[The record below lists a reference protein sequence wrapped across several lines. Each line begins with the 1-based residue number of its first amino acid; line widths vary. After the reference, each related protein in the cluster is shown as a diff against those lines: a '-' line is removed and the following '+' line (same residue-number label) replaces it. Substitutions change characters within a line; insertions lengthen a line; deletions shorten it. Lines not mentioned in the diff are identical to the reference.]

1 MKHLQLSSRCFG
13 CTQPNQTSKN
23 LVKFGRHG
31 GRAAATTRW
40 LISHHFSEADLWA
53 VSSLHASVIQQV
65 CLNFHSPICPVVLEM
80 PLCPKLVRTTG
91 ILRHQ
96 ALVYAFKQAGGFL
109 AMGCTWMQRDPG
121 LGEVWL
127 SIAICD
133 KKKLQT
139 WSETWWDKIFL
150 PIAIPG
156 RCLPSCQV
164 QPPGSFSNETLA
176 CNSVGKERQAMG
188 WRTQTNKGHEPITRM
203 ILGYLNW
210 ATGK

>member
-133 KKKLQT
+133 KKNCKLEVKHG
-139 WSETWWDKIFL
+139 ETRSFFRSQFPAGVCLAARFSHPDHFL
-150 PIAIPG
+150 MKP
-156 RCLPSCQV
+156 
-164 QPPGSFSNETLA
+164 
-176 CNSVGKERQAMG
+176 
-188 WRTQTNKGHEPITRM
+188 
-203 ILGYLNW
+203 
-210 ATGK
+210 